1 MQNKINNTIQQLESI
16 NLDSDSIQ
24 DIQDVLNSVAEL
36 IDELLYDAS
45 DIELR
50 NELGMNDD

>member
-45 DIELR
+45 EIELR